1 MNSLRRR
8 SRILVVATAFASLGY
23 TFLAT
28 LLHTS
33 SYYDERCIP
42 LPDWCVKAINTNC
55 VIQHLNPNAHYHKL
69 VDCIAPQ
76 YVALKLAL
84 SNESCII
91 SCGTRC
97 EVFKELRLLNE
108 QNQSRFFE
116 KEAEYCFDK
125 RPVIELPAPK
135 DVDVDIRRH
144 GALWIAEDVA
154 KIHNVDIVGL
164 NVLLVNREGTRSF
177 ESKSFEKLTDSIT
190 SLIHPTGGLVT
201 FYHGNETGRQTMKLF
216 RRADAIIAYHGAA
229 AGNLLFSR
237 PQVIFLEL
245 STYTDLSSKYSWRT
259 NTRTLLPIR
268 PDIISIVH
276 FLPLNTITSSM
287 TLDALA
293 AAENK
298 DQFVKGLQN
307 ISIIDSELEKIT
319 LKLKVEL
326 SKHWNL
332 SIQPNE
338 SVIHRPTES

>member
-1 MNSLRRR
+1 M
-8 SRILVVATAFASLGY
+8 
-23 TFLAT
+23 
-28 LLHTS
+28 
-33 SYYDERCIP
+33 
-42 LPDWCVKAINTNC
+42 
-55 VIQHLNPNAHYHKL
+55 
-69 VDCIAPQ
+69 
-76 YVALKLAL
+76 
-84 SNESCII
+84 
-91 SCGTRC
+91 
-97 EVFKELRLLNE
+97 
-108 QNQSRFFE
+108 
-116 KEAEYCFDK
+116 
-125 RPVIELPAPK
+125 IELPAPK
-135 DVDVDIRRH
+135 DVDVHIRRH

-154 KIHNVDIVGL
+154 KIHNVDTVAL

-177 ESKSFEKLTDSIT
+177 ESNSFEKLSDSIT
-190 SLIHPTGGLVT
+190 SLIRPTGGVVT

-216 RRADAIIAYHGAA
+216 RRADHIAYHGAA

-287 TLDALA
+287 TLDAC

-332 SIQPNE
+332 SVQPTK
-338 SVIHRPTES
+338 V